1 LRGLLSFTIVNFFSL
16 LESFLDLLPRLFL
29 LLLAELFFFLCV
41 LNLDLLGLD
50 LVINEIVQ

>member
-1 LRGLLSFTIVNFFSL
+1 LRGLLSFTIVSFFSL